1 MSAKKIYTLS
11 TWQAYITLPSW
22 IRKRVQEEQKK
33 HILGEYLIKT
43 GKKYKESYHK
53 TFYRLLFWI
62 WILSSLTYSQ
72 EYLSLDGTPF
82 RDSRRIQRSIILHL
96 LYIFVSLWAHS
107 SKKKSESSSIM
118 DSSYVG
124 FCSVVFIPFSTQT
137 SAQKSNTDSRT
148 ILPRYIELSIRKSSI
163 LSKPT
168 IFIRAFSLIFMIP
181 MKIVNYPWKI
191 IL

>member
-1 MSAKKIYTLS
+1 MSAQKIYILW
-11 TWQAYITLPSW
+11 TWQAYIILTSW

-43 GKKYKESYHK
+43 GKTYKESYHK

-82 RDSRRIQRSIILHL
+82 RDSRRIQRLIILHL
-96 LYIFVSLWAHS
+96 LFTFVSLWAHS
-107 SKKKSESSSIM
+107 SKKKSESNSIM

-137 SAQKSNTDSRT
+137 SAQKSNIDSRT
-148 ILPRYIELSIRKSSI
+148 ILPRYIELSIRKS
-163 LSKPT
+163 
-168 IFIRAFSLIFMIP
+168 
-181 MKIVNYPWKI
+181 
-191 IL
+191 

>member
-1 MSAKKIYTLS
+1 MSVQKIYTLW
-11 TWQAYITLPSW
+11 TWQAYTTLPSW
-22 IRKRVQEEQKK
+22 IRKRAQEEQKK

-82 RDSRRIQRSIILHL
+82 RDSRRIQHSIILHL

-163 LSKPT
+163 LSKL
-168 IFIRAFSLIFMIP
+168 IISIRAFSLIFMIP